1 MPTTIRFFGAAAF
14 EIVTSGGFRVI
25 VDPFMDENPV
35 SPVRSADLE
44 RVDLVL
50 VTHGA
55 YDHLGDA
62 DKIARRD
69 GAPIVCGPEVKEALL
84 SRGMLAE
91 QVLALAWGMVV
102 DFRGLRVRPVESRH
116 TSRVRLADGRWA
128 TGFPM
133 GFIVYADE
141 QTRIYHMG
149 DTALF
154 GDLRL
159 IGELYRPNVTL
170 VHVALPDV
178 IKAGDARVVTGELTP
193 YEAAL
198 ACQWLQTDYA
208 VTCHYLDATC
218 GEVQEFKRLIQ
229 GMTADGRPA
238 IQMIALQPG
247 ESWGPPSPLPP
258 LPVGEGPGVRG
269 ED

>member
-1 MPTTIRFFGAAAF
+1 MPTEIRFFGAAAF
-14 EIVTSGGFRVI
+14 EVVTSKGLRVMI
-25 VDPFMDENPV
+25 DPFLDENPV
-35 SPVRSADLE
+35 SPVKSSELGK
-44 RVDLVL
+44 VDLVL

-69 GAPIVCGPEVKEALL
+69 EAPIVCGPEVKEALI
-84 SRGMLAE
+84 SRGMPAE
-91 QVLALAWGMVV
+91 QILAVPWALVV
-102 DFRGLRVRPVESRH
+102 DFKGLRIRPIESRH

-133 GFIVYADE
+133 GFIVYADD

-154 GDLRL
+154 SDLKL
-159 IGELYRPNVTL
+159 IGELYRPNITL

-178 IKAGDARVVTGELTP
+178 IEAGAARVVTGEMTP

-198 ACQWLQTDYA
+198 ACQWLQTEYA

-218 GEVQEFKRLIQ
+218 PEVRDFTSLIA
-229 GMTADGRPA
+229 GMAADGRPT
-238 IQMIALQPG
+238 IKPVVLQPG
-247 ESWGPPSPLPP
+247 ESWTYQPS
-258 LPVGEGPGVRG
+258 
-269 ED
+269 

>member
-1 MPTTIRFFGAAAF
+1 METKIRFFGAAAF
-14 EIVTSGGFRVI
+14 EVVTSQGLRVMI
-25 VDPFMDENPV
+25 DPFLDENPV
-35 SPVRSADLE
+35 SPVKSADLE
-44 RVDLVL
+44 KVDLVL

-69 GAPIVCGPEVKEALL
+69 GAPIVCGPEVKEALI
-84 SRGMLAE
+84 SRGMPESQILA
-91 QVLALAWGMVV
+91 VPWALVV
-102 DFRGLRVRPVESRH
+102 SFKCLRIRPVESRH

-133 GFIVYADE
+133 GFILFVDE
-141 QTRIYHMG
+141 HTRIYHMG

-154 GDLRL
+154 SDLRL
-159 IGELYRPNVTL
+159 IGELYRPNITL

-178 IKAGDARVVTGELTP
+178 IEAGEARVVTGEMTP

-218 GEVQEFKRLIQ
+218 TEVQEFCSMIR
-229 GMTADGRPA
+229 GMATDLRQTVTPVV
-238 IQMIALQPG
+238 LQPG
-247 ESWGPPSPLPP
+247 QSWSYRPN
-258 LPVGEGPGVRG
+258 VAE
-269 ED
+269 